1 MANLNELADK
11 YVQNFL
17 DVQIPLLEQYKFGGE
32 TITIMEQ
39 DRKLFG
45 NDLNKILIEF
55 YNEANSL
62 EWYG

>member
-62 EWYG
+62 E

>member
-1 MANLNELADK
+1 MANLNELVDK
-11 YVQNFL
+11 YVKDYL
-17 DVQIPLLEQYKFGGE
+17 DIEIPLLEQYKFGGE

-62 EWYG
+62 E

>member
-39 DRKLFG
+39 DRKLFR

-62 EWYG
+62 E

>member
-39 DRKLFG
+39 DKKLFG

-62 EWYG
+62 E

>member
-1 MANLNELADK
+1 
-11 YVQNFL
+11 VQNFL

-62 EWYG
+62 E

>member
-45 NDLNKILIEF
+45 NDLNKILIQF

-62 EWYG
+62 E

>member
-39 DRKLFG
+39 DRKIFG

-62 EWYG
+62 E